1 MNRAALKAAGFTD
14 DEINQHASVQASKL
28 QAAGFSQEEIRKHLD
43 KGAIGGYN
51 AAVAQND
58 IVPFVEGIAN
68 KAIDM
73 VGMVPAGIRGLAEA
87 VIPGGMTGMEGLES
101 TMEYV
106 REKVPRFTGD
116 KVKLAEQSL
125 EEQWEQKV
133 NVPGRAI
140 GAFATKYGALSGPAY
155 LLANEQQRGKMLAA
169 GETLGEIGA
178 NVVVDPLAPGAIMLG
193 ARGRRPAQTSAVP
206 TTEDLTF
213 TKALEVL
220 KNKGIENPTPTQ
232 ILQTVE
238 VLEAGLDPR
247 SVSVGRESVQ
257 GTLPLEYRGYTRAE
271 IEAANSA
278 AAQGELRT
286 LQEQQQFLREAL
298 TGTQD
303 MFAPDTGLQVPPNE
317 RPYIRPIDRAEDPR
331 YVQYTG
337 PEVLAPEAPPVRAEP
352 LAEVPALDMPERMAV
367 EPTASADLRA
377 ALGPAVPSLRSR
389 VEPTIEV
396 PRTDVT
402 HLDPIELAAQR
413 EAPEA
418 GALPEDTA
426 PFQPELDFNKPSAGE
441 GVPEIRMT
449 PRTPEGLYSMETGRA
464 TPEYPAG
471 DKVPLQPELPLN
483 KPYPDEGVRSPSMSV
498 GDLSPLNLN
507 PKLGEFVT
515 RNDVQGGLEH
525 IVSTSESTFNK
536 VLARAIQRLLGEDF
550 RPNLIL
556 KDFITEADL
565 GAPIKEGHVYKALYD
580 SREGIK
586 FSSASKGHLSENTF
600 LHEVIHAAI
609 ARIIDLEKYGK
620 PVPKKLADFTRNLNN
635 LFEYVKSQHPDKVG
649 KMYGFTDLHEFIS
662 EAFSTP
668 GFRQLLQDTRI
679 RPDIQRNLY
688 KFVKT
693 VWDALTASFMRAVGL
708 PVTQK
713 NITAFQGLIDQTM
726 GMMRTIGADPELRRQ
741 AFGPEAQ
748 RQNVLRTGSL
758 DETLKMVSKAPDRKP
773 QSFAEYKETLAGTTD
788 KVILDRFA
796 PALYKQYMEQ
806 WKKDNSPIPNPTGYY
821 NPTQEQFKKD
831 LFRTDGTQRIDDI
844 PHVSLMGTGY
854 HQGNKHLVVRRVY
867 DAISQASVKR
877 DNLFNQLFHDARI
890 EDRGFNPLKG
900 KFTGLS
906 RAKRAESPDSL
917 AAQLQ
922 RSKDVDGAAIME
934 VVNKY
939 KDTNPEYLTDPVM
952 LKANGLSPRAIKLM
966 RTLNEKNVQ
975 ALNQLNATR
984 KSRGLDAVSV
994 KEGWFWS
1001 HVRYGA
1007 YQVFGVD
1014 SKTGSH
1020 SFLAGFNNFA
1030 DAQKVADSLKSRG
1043 ITVYAAPARN
1053 NPKNAS
1059 IVPGDAFLAAQQLL
1073 PDPESRRLMREA
1085 AEAAIQRMG
1094 VGKHALARDSKAGG
1108 FAGSTEIVDALGAG
1122 KAWEGVKGSIETY
1135 FQQVANYVGAADAAK
1150 AVAETLSD
1158 ADIKRDYPNARS
1170 VAEHM
1175 WDQFKGKDRLGDA
1188 EQRTLSTKLG
1198 TLPVLRNFVNDRTG
1212 AKVLTGSANMF
1223 VNTQLLWWNPVF
1235 YLANATQHVLMP
1247 PKMLQLNQTTL
1258 GGKGNVALAALRGQK
1273 HLLWPDEESKRI
1285 LQTALENGSIEPRFV
1300 EALDWTASRNP
1311 VLQNVKT
1318 VMGEKVAGVADSFA
1332 RASAYA
1338 QMYELGKSAGLKD
1351 AEAHSFAAR
1360 ESQGIMMQY
1369 ERWARM
1375 PVLNKMGVVGDM
1387 TAPLTTYVT
1396 NFAYQIADYIK
1407 QATVGGTEG
1416 KRLIAPLITLLG
1428 AQVAMAGI
1436 KGSPAYED
1444 LENVWL
1450 MLNKAYMER
1459 FGGETLPMP
1468 AEFIADL
1475 ELPGV
1480 VEHGVF
1486 SHLSGV
1492 DMSSTLGSG
1501 AIFSNLGQIAGVSYA
1516 GNLLAALYDE
1526 VMAAATGT
1534 PLTTDE
1540 KLRIA
1545 RLAPGASKEFLKSYL
1560 QGKSPLEPADVL
1572 SKGGVIYQRNERE
1585 QLGSLLTGRSSINES
1600 KTKDAMYQ
1608 SNELLASAT
1617 ASKTAARDLIVDA
1630 FLNGRDIPPMAER
1643 VLERYPEILDGI
1655 SDAISK
1661 KLDKLSITEY
1671 QRKLEQYKNDPYMLD
1686 ILQRSY
1692 ANVKQ

>member
-14 DEINQHASVQASKL
+14 DEINQHASAQASKL

-178 NVVVDPLAPGAIMLG
+178 NVVVDPLAPGAVMLG
-193 ARGRRPAQTSAVP
+193 ARSRRPAQTSTVP
-206 TTEDLTF
+206 ATEDLTF

-238 VLEAGLDPR
+238 VLEA
-247 SVSVGRESVQ
+247 SK
-257 GTLPLEYRGYTRAE
+257 
-271 IEAANSA
+271 
-278 AAQGELRT
+278 
-286 LQEQQQFLREAL
+286 
-298 TGTQD
+298 
-303 MFAPDTGLQVPPNE
+303 
-317 RPYIRPIDRAEDPR
+317 DPR

-337 PEVLAPEAPPVRAEP
+337 PEVTAPEAPPVRAEP

-377 ALGPAVPSLRSR
+377 VLGPAVPSLRSR

-418 GALPEDTA
+418 GALLEDTA
-426 PFQPELDFNKPSAGE
+426 PFQPELDFQGKPDFQPSVKIE
-441 GVPEIRMT
+441 DIRRRAAAFEAAAAEALARGDKTNRAELAAKAWDLNRQADALEASKGTEVRLT

-713 NITAFQGLIDQTM
+713 NITAFQGLIDQTI

-890 EDRGFNPLKG
+890 EDRGFNPLRG

-922 RSKDVDGAAIME
+922 RSKDVDGASIME

-952 LKANGLSPRAIKLM
+952 LKANDLSPRAIKLM

-1085 AEAAIQRMG
+1085 TEAAIQRMG

-1122 KAWEGVKGSIETY
+1122 KAWDGVKGSIETY

-1360 ESQGIMMQY
+1360 ESQGTMMQY

-1375 PVLNKMGVVGDM
+1375 PVLNKMGVVGDIM
-1387 TAPLTTYVT
+1387 APLTTYVT

-1450 MLNKAYMER
+1450 LLNKAYMDR
-1459 FGGETLPMP
+1459 FRGEPLPMP